1 MEMCKALMY
10 LKDKDFENAIQ
21 VLKGFELK
29 DKNLRG
35 RAATNISFIYLLE
48 QDYKQAEY

>member
-1 MEMCKALMY
+1 MY
-10 LKDKDFENAIQ
+10 LKDKDFENAIH

-48 QDYKQAEY
+48 QDYKQAE